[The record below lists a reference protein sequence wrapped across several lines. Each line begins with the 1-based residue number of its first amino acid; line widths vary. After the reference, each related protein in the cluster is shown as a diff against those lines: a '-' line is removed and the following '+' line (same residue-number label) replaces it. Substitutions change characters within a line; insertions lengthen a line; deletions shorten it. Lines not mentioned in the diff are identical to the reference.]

1 MAEFVCVPP
10 QRVPLDTLGALLEE
24 YASRDGTDY
33 GEQETPLER
42 RVEQLRSELS
52 AGRLQ
57 LLFDISSEQWDLL
70 PADEARRL
78 LATADGTQ
86 ED

>member
-1 MAEFVCVPP
+1 LAEFVCVPP
-10 QRVPLDTLGALLEE
+10 QRVPLDTLDALLEE